1 MNSRSADII
10 EVFSSIQG
18 EGLLVGL
25 RQAFLRFSGC
35 NLACAYCDTM
45 EAIPGHG
52 TEYCRLE
59 KTPGRGDF
67 SLVKN
72 PLLLQDIKPL
82 LDQWLT
88 KHPDSH
94 HSISL
99 TGGEPLLQVET
110 LLEWLPVLRGF
121 LPIYLETNGILHESL
136 SKCINLLDF
145 VSMDVKLPSTSGID
159 ALWEKHRLFLSVAS
173 SKQVYVK
180 TVVSD
185 RTEDWE
191 IIKASEIISAADRNI
206 PLVIQ
211 PLTGK
216 AGELSISSLKLL
228 ELQEIASGILREV
241 RIIPQ
246 THRFMS
252 MI

>member
-1 MNSRSADII
+1 MNSRSADMI

-35 NLACAYCDTM
+35 NLACAYCDTR

-52 TEYCRLE
+52 TECCRLE

-72 PLLLQDIKPL
+72 PLSLRDIKPL
-82 LDQWLT
+82 LDQWLQ
-88 KHPDSH
+88 KYPDSH

-110 LLEWLPVLRGF
+110 LLEWLPVLRDL

-159 ALWEKHRLFLSVAS
+159 SLWEQHRLFLSVAS

-191 IIKASEIISAADRNI
+191 IIKTSQIISATDGNI

-241 RIIPQ
+241 RVIPQ

-252 MI
+252 ML

>member
-1 MNSRSADII
+1 MI

-18 EGLLVGL
+18 EGLLIGL

-35 NLACAYCDTM
+35 NLACAYCDTR
-45 EAIPGHG
+45 EAIPVHG
-52 TEYCRLE
+52 TECCRVE

-67 SLVKN
+67 SLLKN
-72 PLLLQDIKPL
+72 PVSLQNIKPL
-82 LDQWLT
+82 LKQWE
-88 KHPDSH
+88 KICPDSH

-99 TGGEPLLQVET
+99 TGGEPLLQIET
-110 LLEWLPVLRGF
+110 LLEWLPVLRSI
-121 LPIYLETNGILHESL
+121 LPIYIETNGILHEAL

-145 VSMDVKLPSTSGID
+145 ISMDVKLPSTSGIES
-159 ALWEKHRLFLSVAS
+159 LWEKHRLFLSIAS
-173 SKQVYVK
+173 SKHVYVK

-191 IIKASEIISAADRNI
+191 IIKASEIISATDRNI

-216 AGELSISSLKLL
+216 TGELSISSLKLL

-241 RIIPQ
+241 RVIPQ
-246 THRFMS
+246 THRYMS
-252 MI
+252 ML